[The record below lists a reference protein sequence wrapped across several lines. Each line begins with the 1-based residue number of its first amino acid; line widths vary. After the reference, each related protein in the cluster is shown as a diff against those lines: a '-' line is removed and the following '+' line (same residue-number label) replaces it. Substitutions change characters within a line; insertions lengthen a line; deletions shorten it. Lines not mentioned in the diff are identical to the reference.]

1 MKKCSSAL
9 LIMLRVAMVIVGAYY
24 FYMFVSPIFGIIFN
38 IGSVLGAF
46 LSAVLIILGLFLNK
60 IAALL
65 KKCFKNKPLKII
77 LITLITG
84 FCICVVLI
92 LSAVFSITLSDDTK
106 TDNQQTIIVLG
117 CSVRGDTPS
126 VTLNS
131 RINAAYDY
139 LEANP
144 QSVAVLSGGQGPD
157 ENISE
162 AQCMFNV
169 LTEKGIDPERLYLED
184 KSVNTNTNIEN
195 SKKVI
200 EENGLSKNVAVAS
213 SDYHLKRAVMICEKS
228 GFENVGRIS
237 APSTYIDK
245 PTFYLRE
252 ALGVLKE
259 LIVR

>member
-1 MKKCSSAL
+1 MKKCSSVL
-9 LIMLRVAMVIVGAYY
+9 LILLRAVMVIAGAYL
-24 FYMFVSPIFGIIFN
+24 FYMFVSPVFGIIFN
-38 IGSVLGAF
+38 IGSILGAF
-46 LSAVLIILGLFLNK
+46 LSAVLIVLGLFLNK
-60 IAALL
+60 ITSLL
-65 KKCFKNKPLKII
+65 KKLCKNKPLKII
-77 LITLITG
+77 IITLITL
-84 FCICVVLI
+84 FSVCVVLI

-106 TDNQQTIIVLG
+106 TDNQQTVIVLG
-117 CSVRGDTPS
+117 CAVQGDTPS
-126 VTLNS
+126 ITLSS
-131 RINAAYDY
+131 RINAAYEY

-184 KSVNTNTNIEN
+184 TSVNTNTNIEN

-200 EENGLSKNVAVAS
+200 EENGLSNNVAVAS
-213 SDYHLKRAVMICEKS
+213 SDYHLKRAVMICEKN

-237 APSTYIDK
+237 ASSTYIDK